1 MAKETTTTVVEKPD
15 PPKPIKQ
22 QMSVNERIQVSRF
35 IARFAIA
42 ISALGIF
49 AYIVHVMLL
58 TSDELPTSSKDLL
71 NILIGAF
78 IPIIAGIA
86 KFYFESGGDLHQEEE
101 KNPIPPHPDKE
112 NDASNN

>member
-1 MAKETTTTVVEKPD
+1 MAKETTVTTVTKPD
-15 PPKPIKQ
+15 PPKPVKVS
-22 QMSVNERIQVSRF
+22 MTVNEKIQVSRF

-42 ISALGIF
+42 LSALGIF

-71 NILIGAF
+71 NILIGAI

>member
-1 MAKETTTTVVEKPD
+1 MAKETTVTTVTKPD
-15 PPKPIKQ
+15 PPKPVKAS
-22 QMSVNERIQVSRF
+22 MTVNEKIQVSRF

-42 ISALGIF
+42 LSALGIF

-101 KNPIPPHPDKE
+101 KNPIPPHPDNKE
-112 NDASNN
+112 